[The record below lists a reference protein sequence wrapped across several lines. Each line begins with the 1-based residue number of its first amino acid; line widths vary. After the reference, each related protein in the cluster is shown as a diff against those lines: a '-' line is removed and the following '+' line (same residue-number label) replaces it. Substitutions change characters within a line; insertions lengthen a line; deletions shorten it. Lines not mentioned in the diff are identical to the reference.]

1 MTGWTMY
8 KWWEEKEEE
17 KKWIQANAIAN
28 SWEGWVWAT
37 GKDKKMNELS
47 QRFWHEIR
55 GTIVQVLHLQPA
67 PIKAVPSSRKPNL
80 QCYFFFW
87 AVLLGLMR
95 KLITLNQMYKFMVVM
110 HFVIKWFSLIPFHTI
125 HGDRAWWC
133 FEMISMAGEWSVKV
147 WP

>member
-80 QCYFFFW
+80 QCYFFF
-87 AVLLGLMR
+87 LGCIVR
-95 KLITLNQMYKFMVVM
+95 TDEEIDNTKSNVQ
-110 HFVIKWFSLIPFHTI
+110 I
-125 HGDRAWWC
+125 HGCYAFCYKMIFFDPFSHYTWWQSLVVFWNDQHGRRMVC
-133 FEMISMAGEWSVKV
+133 
-147 WP
+147 